1 MDSWSRKYFFDLND
15 FQHDVNDAW
24 FAQMLKMLKPAGVLL
39 VPTLRKAFNN
49 RGEEADMPGEA
60 EDPPTVRA

>member
-24 FAQMLKMLKPAGVLL
+24 FARMLKLLKPAGVLV
-39 VPTLRKAFNN
+39 VPTLRKAFNS

-60 EDPPTVRA
+60 EDPPNRA